1 MQSKVEEVLL
11 CSIPSQRVYPVS
23 FQAPLPW
30 PILHWPAPLLVI
42 RMWSQAIRLPG
53 SARSGSF
60 CIVHCLHHRR
70 NPTFLV
76 SSVPPAAAAG
86 TWDGSWGWTPLA
98 KNLAFLRHL
107 RILVRCTSSQ
117 ELAWQEHLHRASAQ
131 KQGLLGYSSNSPQER
146 NLRAE
151 AGVVNKMQLALDYL
165 IRWDYI
171 SISNNEEGPWDVS
184 DAKPSLLLGLVIAVI
199 RRASSLQRGYR
210 IRFEVLQTAT
220 WVRSWGEP
228 TGFRQADSS
237 ARRPDSPTG
246 VGDNVS

>member
-42 RMWSQAIRLPG
+42 HMRSQAIRLPG

-131 KQGLLGYSSNSPQER
+131 KQGLLGYSSYRSCTCSGNQDGE
-146 NLRAE
+146 LVA
-151 AGVVNKMQLALDYL
+151 VC
-165 IRWDYI
+165 I
-171 SISNNEEGPWDVS
+171 SI
-184 DAKPSLLLGLVIAVI
+184 PSPMPRDLWYYSSYTSCTCSWLKLV
-199 RRASSLQRGYR
+199 
-210 IRFEVLQTAT
+210 
-220 WVRSWGEP
+220 W
-228 TGFRQADSS
+228 
-237 ARRPDSPTG
+237 
-246 VGDNVS
+246 